1 MKTQSYKHL
10 AENLE
15 LWLIGLLLFYFLGS
29 NVLPSL
35 IVKVLNPG
43 SYLITAFLIT
53 WRWKRLVY
61 VATRDI
67 PLLLLFGMV
76 AISVFW
82 SANPQS
88 TLIQYKSVL
97 RAMLLGA
104 YLAARYD
111 IKEQMQLF
119 SWVLGITALLSLAR
133 SLALPSYGTALSS
146 GAWRGI
152 FAYKNHLAIYMVL
165 AAMLFLLAALNN
177 SRYRWIALTGFGLTA
192 TLVFL
197 SKGKTSYIIF
207 MISLCLLPLHR
218 LLKQHYKL
226 RVIVLITT
234 LLLCGIAIV
243 LILSNLETVL
253 VDILGKD
260 LTFNG
265 RTQLWTLSIEQAL
278 KRPWLGYGYAGFQ
291 GTDESYIIL
300 KYTWLGG
307 NNIIDLLEQIEKS
320 AVNVHSGYISML
332 LQLGFVGS
340 FLYLLN
346 LLFTFT
352 RIIYLWMSTASIE
365 SLWMLQSIIS
375 IFLFN
380 FADTGGLLSKGTI
393 WILYV
398 SISLSSIIWRNRIK
412 RNSLLSKK
420 YGSY

>member
-1 MKTQSYKHL
+1 MKTQSFKHL

-29 NVLPSL
+29 TALPSL

-82 SANPQS
+82 SANPQN

-111 IKEQMQLF
+111 IKEQMRIF
-119 SWVLGITALLSLAR
+119 SWVLGITTLLSLVR
-133 SLALPSYGTALSS
+133 SLALPGYGTVMST

-165 AAMLFLLAALNN
+165 AAMLFLLAVLNN
-177 SRYRWIALTGFGLTA
+177 SRQRWIALTGFGLA
-192 TLVFL
+192 STLVFL
-197 SKGKTSYIIF
+197 SQGKTSYIIF
-207 MISLCLLPLHR
+207 AISLCLFPLHK

-234 LLLCGIAIV
+234 LLLSGIAIV

-265 RTQLWTLSIEQAL
+265 RMQLWTLSIEQAL
-278 KRPWLGYGYAGFQ
+278 KRPWLGYGYGGFQ
-291 GTDESYIIL
+291 GSDDSFVIL
-300 KYTWLGG
+300 KFTWLGG
-307 NNIIDLLEQIEKS
+307 NHILENLEKS
-320 AVNVHSGYISML
+320 DVNVHSSYILLL
-332 LQLGFVGS
+332 LQLGFVGL

-346 LLFTFT
+346 LFFTFT

-365 SLWMLQSIIS
+365 SLWMLQSII
-375 IFLFN
+375 IMFLYN
-380 FADTGGLLSKGTI
+380 FADTGGLLSKSTL

-398 SISLSSIIWRNRIK
+398 SISLSSIVWRNRIK
-412 RNSLLSKK
+412 INSRPSKK
-420 YGSY
+420 ILL